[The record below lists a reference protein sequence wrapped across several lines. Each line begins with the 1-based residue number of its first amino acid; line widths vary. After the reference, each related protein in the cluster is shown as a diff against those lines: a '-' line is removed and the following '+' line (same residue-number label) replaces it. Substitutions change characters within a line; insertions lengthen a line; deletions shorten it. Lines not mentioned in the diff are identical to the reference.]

1 MKINRIREANPD
13 KYTLKFLFAWR
24 YFKGKKS
31 TNAINIISWVSVS
44 AIILGTASLIVLLS
58 VFNGLEQLVRS
69 LYTSF
74 YTDVKISPASGKFMR
89 VPYASLSKLK
99 QLNGVVGY
107 SLTIEDQAL
116 LQYNR
121 LQPVL
126 LKGVDESYKNL
137 NGLSKNI
144 SKGSYQLG
152 TPDHPAA
159 ILGSGVEYALNI
171 ESDRSITPMM
181 VYLFRNGGVSSTDPE
196 AAIHSESI
204 ASSGTFRIQQ
214 DFDDHYVITNLGF
227 MQRMLGLD
235 SNQYGAIEIA
245 TRNGKISKDLESGLK
260 ELFGSGFVIQSR
272 DEQNQTLFGVMKMEK
287 WVIYILLTIILMVAA
302 FNMVGALTMLVLE
315 KKKDIQ
321 VLKAMGASNRFIQ
334 QIFLNEG
341 LLLGILGGGIG
352 FLLAMLLCWM
362 QVKFKLVPLEGNF
375 LIDYYPVK
383 LIPGD
388 FLLVGGTILVV
399 VLLASWIP
407 ARKAALQPF
416 ELKS

>member
-1 MKINRIREANPD
+1 
-13 KYTLKFLFAWR
+13 LKFLFAWR
-24 YFKGKKS
+24 YFKAKKS

-44 AIILGTASLIVLLS
+44 AIILGTASLIVVMS

-69 LYTSF
+69 LYSSF
-74 YTDVKISPASGKFMR
+74 YSDVRISPATGKYMR
-89 VPYASLSKLK
+89 VPYASLVKLAAT
-99 QLNGVVGY
+99 NGVTGY
-107 SLTIEDQAL
+107 TLTLEDQAL
-116 LQYNR
+116 LQYNSS
-121 LQPVL
+121 LQPVM
-126 LKGVDESYKNL
+126 LKGVDDRYRNI

-144 SKGSYQLG
+144 FKGEYQLG
-152 TPDHPAA
+152 SSEHPAA
-159 ILGSGVEYALNI
+159 ILGLGI
-171 ESDRSITPMM
+171 ESALDIEADRAITPMT
-181 VYLFRNGGVSSTDPE
+181 VYLFRSGNINPGDPE
-196 AAIHSESI
+196 SAIHSEPLVS
-204 ASSGTFRIQQ
+204 AGVFRIQE

-235 SNQYGAIEIA
+235 SNQVGAIEMSVRGGA
-245 TRNGKISKDLESGLK
+245 AGKDLVRHLQTI
-260 ELFGSGFVIQSR
+260 FGTGFLVQTR
-272 DEQNQTLFGVMKMEK
+272 DEQNQTFFGIMKMEK
-287 WVIYILLTIILMVAA
+287 WVIYIVLTIILVVAA

-321 VLKAMGASNRFIQ
+321 VLKAMGADNRLIQ

-352 FLLAMLLCWM
+352 FGLAILLCWL
-362 QVKFKLVPLEGNF
+362 QVNYKLVPLQGNF

-388 FLLVGGTILVV
+388 FILVGTTILLV
-399 VLLASWIP
+399 VLLASWLP

>member
-1 MKINRIREANPD
+1 M
-13 KYTLKFLFAWR
+13 KFLFAWR
-24 YFKGKKS
+24 YFKAKKS

-44 AIILGTASLIVLLS
+44 AIILGTASLIVVLS

-69 LYTSF
+69 LYSSF
-74 YTDVKISPASGKFMR
+74 YTDIKISPTTGKFFHIPSTR
-89 VPYASLSKLK
+89 LLKLK
-99 QLNGVVGY
+99 EIDGVIGY

-116 LQYNR
+116 LRYNS
-121 LQPVL
+121 LQPVM
-126 LKGVDESYKNL
+126 LKGVDENYKNI

-144 SKGSYQLG
+144 FKGDYQLG
-152 TPDHPAA
+152 TEDHPQA

-171 ESDRSITPMM
+171 ESDRAITPMT
-181 VYLFRNGGVSSTDPE
+181 VYLFRNGGINEADPE
-196 AAIHSESI
+196 SSVRSEAIV
-204 ASSGTFRIQQ
+204 SSGTFRIQE
-214 DFDDHYVITNLGF
+214 DFDNHYVITNLGF

-245 TRNGKISKDLESGLK
+245 TRNGTVNKELKSKLQA
-260 ELFGSGFVIQSR
+260 LFGSGFQVR
-272 DEQNQTLFGVMKMEK
+272 TLDEQNQTLFSTMKMEK
-287 WVIYILLTIILMVAA
+287 WVIYIILTLILIVAA
-302 FNMVGALTMLVLE
+302 FNIVGALTMLVLE

-321 VLKAMGASNRFIQ
+321 VLKAMGADNLFIQ

-341 LLLGILGGGIG
+341 ILLGVLGGGFG
-352 FLLAMLLCWM
+352 FLLAIALCWM
-362 QVKFKLVPLEGNF
+362 QVNFKIVPLQGNF

-399 VLLASWIP
+399 VLIASWLP

-416 ELKS
+416 ELKT